1 MTAPAKQF
9 IIHPVCGGNRVTLNI
24 SKREGYEMKKWPVLS
39 GFLLLLVVA
48 LVTGCATAPGSYDR
62 VATTSF
68 GLGALGTAMGYA
80 ISGDPMGAA
89 LGGLSG
95 LSAGYLVGTAIENS
109 RPYYIEEPP
118 PPPPPASGY
127 YTPPPPPAPYSQ
139 YEERQ
144 RCRTVRTIVRE
155 NGQIVA
161 DYEREVC
168 DQPY

>member
-1 MTAPAKQF
+1 M
-9 IIHPVCGGNRVTLNI
+9 
-24 SKREGYEMKKWPVLS
+24 KRRSLQYF
-39 GFLLLLVVA
+39 FLLVLLPVFVSA
-48 LVTGCATAPGSYDR
+48 CATAPGSYER

-80 ISGDPMGAA
+80 ISGSPMGAA

-109 RPYYIEEPP
+109 RPPYAEEYP
-118 PPPPPASGY
+118 PPPPPASSRY
-127 YTPPPPPAPYSQ
+127 YTPPPPPSNYDS
-139 YEERQ
+139 YGYDRQ

-155 NGQIVA
+155 YGQVVA

-168 DQPY
+168 DPPY

>member
-1 MTAPAKQF
+1 
-9 IIHPVCGGNRVTLNI
+9 
-24 SKREGYEMKKWPVLS
+24 MKKKCMQIL
-39 GFLLLLVVA
+39 FLLVV
-48 LVTGCATAPGSYDR
+48 LPVFISGCATAPGGYER

-95 LSAGYLVGTAIENS
+95 LTAGYLAGTAIENS
-109 RPYYIEEPP
+109 RPYYAEGPP
-118 PPPPPASGY
+118 PPPPPSRY
-127 YTPPPPPAPYSQ
+127 YDPAPPPPSYESYSSGS
-139 YEERQ
+139 RN

-155 NGQIVA
+155 YGQVVA

-168 DQPY
+168 DPPY

>member
-1 MTAPAKQF
+1 M
-9 IIHPVCGGNRVTLNI
+9 
-24 SKREGYEMKKWPVLS
+24 KRKHLKYI
-39 GFLLLLVVA
+39 FLLILLPVFLSA
-48 LVTGCATAPGSYDR
+48 CATAPGSYER

-80 ISGDPMGAA
+80 ISGSPMGAA

-109 RPYYIEEPP
+109 RPYYAEEAAPP
-118 PPPPPASGY
+118 PSRY
-127 YTPPPPPAPYSQ
+127 YTPAPPPSNYNSYSYDQ
-139 YEERQ
+139 Q

-155 NGQIVA
+155 YGQVVA

-168 DQPY
+168 DPPY